1 MAAAMQNRAITCRP
15 GNCCYSE
22 RVKNDRAYSARRNS
36 ITSVMRERATP
47 RVIEPAMSAMAT
59 IDASIG
65 SLRRFHHGPTSRD
78 RAPAR
83 QAAGMPLATERESL
97 QRVMRR
103 RFSYA
108 LTAGVLSSG
117 APAGL
122 LGVRLAKSHADNMS
136 LQEVGTELRSDRL
149 AYLYIGGATA
159 FIFAMFG
166 YLLGRKADRL
176 AQLSETDPLTDL
188 LNARGLS

>member
-1 MAAAMQNRAITCRP
+1 MAAAMKNRAITCRP

-65 SLRRFHHGPTSRD
+65 SLRRFHHGPPSRD

-83 QAAGMPLATERESL
+83 QAEGMPLSTERESL
-97 QRVMRR
+97 QAVMRR

-122 LGVRLAKSHADNMS
+122 LGVRLAKAQGNGVT
-136 LQEVGTELRSDRL
+136 LRQVRTELTSDRA

-159 FIFAMFG
+159 VICAVFG
-166 YLLGRKADRL
+166 
-176 AQLSETDPLTDL
+176 
-188 LNARGLS
+188 